1 MSSTLAQETKISK
14 STTEIDPDFL
24 ADIADAA
31 ELILDIY
38 GDNEDDRT
46 TGIDNAFADSDVIKP
61 KPEPKPEEDDAGD
74 ADDEEEGN
82 DDAG

>member
-61 KPEPKPEEDDAGD
+61 DPEEDDAGD
-74 ADDEEEGN
+74 ADDEEEGD